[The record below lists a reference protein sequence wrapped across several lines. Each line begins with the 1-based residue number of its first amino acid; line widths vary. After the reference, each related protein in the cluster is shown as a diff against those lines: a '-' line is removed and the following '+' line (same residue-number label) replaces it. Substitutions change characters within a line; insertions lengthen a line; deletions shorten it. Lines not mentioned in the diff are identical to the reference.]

1 MDQDNNK
8 PAGNSSTIILIGGI
22 ILVAVLAV
30 LGWYMLQG
38 QGGAGVALP
47 STETSQTQTPLT
59 TEESDV
65 ATEALSAQGTSDETT
80 AIEADLNMT
89 DLNSLNDINQI

>member
-30 LGWYMLQG
+30 LGWYMLQE
-38 QGGAGVALP
+38 QGGEGVALP